1 MKIKTQ
7 VSISLIIFVLLAV
20 VIILSV
26 YSSNNQLHQIQKKQ
40 QIIDNI
46 GESSFQLYYLENDYL
61 IHGGSSPVEHWNSE
75 YAELTRYLG
84 ELTLNDPYQQ
94 ALLNDMINSQ
104 RDMNTSFFNL
114 VSVTGRVPGREPV
127 GASQELKEFS
137 ASTLAG
143 QTQTLMARS
152 TELSQMAKSEAL
164 EVETR
169 NTLII
174 SFSIALL
181 ILFVLLNYLVINRSL
196 LRSISQL
203 QKGAERI
210 GSGDLD
216 TRIESVSNDELGYL
230 SLAFNDMSS
239 RLKHARDLLL
249 MSNTELKRE
258 NDDRKRAE
266 GALKESEAKFR
277 EIFSTINDG
286 VQIHEIEPDGSLGKF
301 IEINEVTCRMLQYS
315 REELLSRGPL
325 DLVTGYHCRPL
336 KDIIEE
342 LSRTGY
348 AIFETEH
355 VRKDGTI
362 IPVEINAHVVSIQG
376 KRVIVSV
383 VRDITERKQAEE
395 LLARVN
401 RKLSTL
407 NDLTRVDLSNQVFV
421 VKGFLELMKPQ
432 VAGEDS
438 LLDDIQKIEQGLQ
451 IINEI
456 IEFTRDYQ
464 DLGKKPPQWQN
475 VHLVLLYGVSHV
487 TLGAIHHDIR
497 TENLEIFADPL
508 LEKAFQG
515 LFENSAVHGEHVSL
529 IRVFYTISP
538 EGVIII
544 YEDDGIGIP
553 QERKAEI
560 FLRED
565 STHSRVRG
573 LFFIRE
579 ILDLTGITIQ
589 ETGDPGKGARFEIR
603 VPGGAWRL
611 LAEDR

>member
-7 VSISLIIFVLLAV
+7 VSISLIIFVLLAA

-46 GESSFQLYYLENDYL
+46 DESSFQLYYLENDYL
-61 IHGGSSPVEHWNSE
+61 IHGGSGPVEHWNSE
-75 YAELTRYLG
+75 YAELTGHLQA
-84 ELTLNDPYQQ
+84 LTLSNPYQE
-94 ALLNDMINSQ
+94 ALLNDMFNSQ

-114 VSVTGRVPGREPV
+114 VSVTGSVPGREPAGV
-127 GASQELKEFS
+127 NQELKEFS

-143 QTQTLMARS
+143 QTQTLMSRS
-152 TELSQMAKSEAL
+152 TELSQLAKSEAH
-164 EVETR
+164 EIESR
-169 NTLII
+169 NTLMI

-181 ILFVLLNYLVINRSL
+181 ILFVLLNYLVINRSVLRPISL
-196 LRSISQL
+196 LQE
-203 QKGAERI
+203 GAERI

-216 TRIESVSNDELGYL
+216 TRIKTVSNDELGYL
-230 SLAFNDMSS
+230 SLKFNEMSS
-239 RLKHARDLLL
+239 RLKHSRDLLL
-249 MSNTELKRE
+249 TSNTELKRE

-277 EIFSTINDG
+277 DIFSTINDG
-286 VQIHEIEPDGSLGKF
+286 VQIHEIDPDGSPGKF
-301 IEINEVTCRMLQYS
+301 IEINEVTCRMLQYT

-325 DLVTGYHCRPL
+325 DFVTGYHSRPL
-336 KDIIEE
+336 KDIIVE
-342 LSRTGY
+342 LSRSGH

-355 VRKDGTI
+355 ARKDGTI

-376 KRVIVSV
+376 KLVIVSV
-383 VRDITERKQAEE
+383 VRDITERKRSEE

-401 RKLSTL
+401 RKLNTL
-407 NDLTRVDLSNQVFV
+407 NDLTRMDLSNQVFV

-432 VAGEDS
+432 VAGQDS
-438 LLDDIQKIEQGLQ
+438 LLEDIQKIEQGLQ

-487 TLGAIHHDIR
+487 TLGEIHHDIR
-497 TENLEIFADPL
+497 MENLEIFADPL

-515 LFENSAVHGEHVSL
+515 LFENSTVHGEHISL
-529 IRVFYTISP
+529 IRVSYTLSP
-538 EGVIII
+538 EGVIIL

-553 QERKAEI
+553 QGRKAEI
-560 FLRED
+560 FLRD
-565 STHSRVRG
+565 DCPHSRVRG

-603 VPGGAWRL
+603 VPKGAWRL
-611 LAEDR
+611 LERDP